1 VLRVLTPIETRACDR
16 AAIDA
21 GTPEAVLVERAA
33 GAVARAARRLLGGVY
48 GRRVVV
54 VAGKG
59 NNGNDGRVAAR
70 MLLADGAGVD
80 VFDLDAGI
88 DHEALARAVGRAH
101 LLIDAM
107 YGTGFRGRLE
117 GDAAMVA
124 ASGLG
129 VARTLAID
137 VPSGVDALTGRTSG
151 AAVVADW
158 TVTFAALKPGL
169 LTEPGRSHAGE
180 IEVADIGVDP
190 SAAGGCLHALEAA
203 DVDALVPGRDP
214 EAHKWSAGVLV
225 VAGSAGMTGAALLA
239 GRGAYRAAAGM
250 VVCALPGDEAARRA
264 SGGEVVTR
272 AAPATDDGALTADA
286 VEPLLAGI
294 ERFGALVVGPGLGR
308 AQPTLGAVRQ
318 LVASAPV
325 ALVVDADAIVAL
337 GEDPAPLRERSAA
350 NLPPAVLTPHVGEF
364 TVLAGAPPGDDRID
378 AARSLAAS
386 LGAVVLL
393 KGPGTVVADP
403 DGRALLTPTGGA
415 GLATAGSGDVL
426 AGVIGALLARGLE
439 PFEAAGVGAWWH
451 GRAGDLL
458 DEGALA
464 SDVADALPRTLAA
477 IRGAGGD

>member
-1 VLRVLTPIETRACDR
+1 MLRVLTPNETRACDR

-21 GTPEAVLVERAA
+21 GTPESVLVERAA
-33 GAVARAARRLLGGVY
+33 GAVARAARRLLGGLY
-48 GRRVVV
+48 GRHVVV
-54 VAGKG
+54 AAGKG

-70 MLLADGAGVD
+70 ILRSDGVGVD
-80 VFDLDAGI
+80 VFDLEAGI
-88 DHEALARAVGRAH
+88 DPMAFSRALGRAH

-124 ASGLG
+124 ASALG
-129 VARTLAID
+129 VARTLAVD

-151 AAVVADW
+151 AAVVADA

-190 SAAGGCLHALEAA
+190 SAAGGCLYALEAA

-214 EAHKWSAGVLV
+214 GAHKWSAAVMV

-239 GRGAYRAAAGM
+239 GRGAYRAGAGM

-272 AAPATDDGALTADA
+272 ALAATDDGALVPDA
-286 VEPLLAGI
+286 VRPLLGDI

-308 AQPTLGAVRQ
+308 ALPTLDAVRQ
-318 LVASAPV
+318 LVASVPV
-325 ALVVDADAIVAL
+325 PLVVDADALVAL

-350 NLPPAVLTPHVGEF
+350 NRPPAVLTPHVGEF
-364 TVLAGAPPGDDRID
+364 AALAGAPPGDDRID
-378 AARSLAAS
+378 AARSLAGR